1 MATKRKKTKTP
12 QPYATTPSA
21 VEKVREIKDRIEKI
35 LVENR
40 MALAPIVTISGD
52 KVVSRIDVISL
63 DDKPTVG

>member
-12 QPYATTPSA
+12 QPYATAPSA